1 MKKLIIL
8 LFLITTIAAQNLKV
22 TSIEKIN
29 VDGDFYYPQFGLQE
43 NEIYFTKTNYQGIY
57 KLDLNSNQVKILND
71 DLSSGYEFVIVNET
85 IYYRAEEIINNR
97 RFFKYVEQNL
107 NSLQKNDL
115 TDFERNIT
123 TPKIFGNQLV
133 KVNADNQFENLKTTS
148 AFQKV
153 NSKNVIIA
161 NNKLLVNDES
171 GIRELNIFDN
181 GYYLWASLS
190 PDQEKLLFH
199 FSGKGTFVSD
209 LQGNIIKELGNANY
223 PSWSSDGNYIIY
235 MNDEDDG
242 HQVLSSDVI
251 LYNYQ
256 SDEVQNLTSQ
266 FDDLAM
272 FPRLSNQMNKIVFSD
287 MNGGLY
293 IINLISE

>member
-71 DLSSGYEFVIVNET
+71 DLSSGYEFVIVNER

-115 TDFERNIT
+115 SDFERNIS

-148 AFQKV
+148 AFQKA
-153 NSKNVIIA
+153 NSKNVLIA

-190 PDQEKLLFH
+190 PDQEKILFH
-199 FSGKGTFVSD
+199 YSGKGTFVSD

-272 FPRLSNQMNKIVFSD
+272 FPRMSNQMNKIVFSD

>member
-43 NEIYFTKTNYQGIY
+43 SEIYFTKTNYQGIY

-71 DLSSGYEFVIVNET
+71 DLSSGYEFVIVNGT

-123 TPKIFGNQLV
+123 TPKIFGNQLI

-148 AFQKV
+148 AFQKS

>member
-71 DLSSGYEFVIVNET
+71 DLSSGYEFVIVNGT

-115 TDFERNIT
+115 SDFERNIS

-133 KVNADNQFENLKTTS
+133 KVNADNQFQNLKT
-148 AFQKV
+148 ADVLQKV

-272 FPRLSNQMNKIVFSD
+272 FPRMSNQMNKIVFSD